1 VWIPLGVKDGNVT
14 VVGWALS
21 DGQVVVINTAEDGL
35 YRPTRG
41 EEQELGTCRYVI
53 KYNHP
58 EQKQRDS
65 NGEASIKVPTP
76 LLLFHRY
83 ACPNIDKLLYMYA
96 KQ

>member
-1 VWIPLGVKDGNVT
+1 MT
-14 VVGWALS
+14 VVGWTLS